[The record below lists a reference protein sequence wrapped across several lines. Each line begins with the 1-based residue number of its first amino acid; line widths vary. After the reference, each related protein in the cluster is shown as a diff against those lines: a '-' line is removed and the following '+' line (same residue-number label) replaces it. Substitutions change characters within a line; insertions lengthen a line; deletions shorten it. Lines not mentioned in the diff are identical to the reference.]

1 MKKLLFVCA
10 FAASLLLSNTTNAQQ
25 KIGYFDDQ
33 LVLSWHPGLVEKLTG
48 MMTSYQQ
55 DSLGID
61 YNYTYSD
68 FMHRDSA
75 FKKDS
80 ATMPARARDLAVK
93 EMNQLKE
100 KLINWQEYARQMSE
114 QKQETILY
122 PYKMKM
128 AEALRT
134 VMSEGKYT
142 MCLNQS
148 ALTIYALPPVAE
160 NLNIKVAQKL
170 KIPVPKEYEDAFKA
184 AAAGGAPAT
193 TPAGGTA
200 RPGGKQ

>member
-10 FAASLLLSNTTNAQQ
+10 FAIGLLLSNTTNAQQ

-33 LVLSWHPGLVEKLTG
+33 LVLSWHPGLVEKLTKE
-48 MMTSYQQ
+48 MTSYQN
-55 DSLGID
+55 DSLAQD

-68 FMHRDSA
+68 FMHKDSA
-75 FKKDS
+75 FKRDS
-80 ATMPARARDLAVK
+80 ATMPARTRDMAIAD
-93 EMNQLKE
+93 MNKLKE

-114 QKQETILY
+114 QKQEILLY

-128 AEALRT
+128 ADALKQ
-134 VMSEGKYT
+134 VMAEGKFT
-142 MCLNQS
+142 MVLNQS
-148 ALTIYALPPVAE
+148 ALTIYALPPAAE

-170 KIPVPKEYEDAFKA
+170 KIPIPKEYEDAFKT
-184 AAAGGAPAT
+184 GGAAPAANPA

-200 RPGGKQ
+200 RPKQ

>member
-48 MMTSYQQ
+48 LMTSYQQ
-55 DSLGID
+55 DSLGVD
-61 YNYTYSD
+61 YNWTYSD
-68 FMHRDSA
+68 FMKKDST

-80 ATMPARARDLAVK
+80 ATMPQRVRDLAVK
-93 EMNQLKE
+93 EMNQLKD

-114 QKQETILY
+114 QKQESILY
-122 PYKMKM
+122 PYKMKL
-128 AEALRT
+128 AEALKA
-134 VMSEGKYT
+134 VMAEGKYT
-142 MCLNQS
+142 MVLNQS
-148 ALTIYALPPVAE
+148 SLTIYALPPASD

-170 KIPVPKEYEDAFKA
+170 KIPIPKEYEDAFKA
-184 AAAGGAPAT
+184 PAAGAPAT
-193 TPAGGTA
+193 TPGGTA